1 MKDEGIL
8 VGRPAQGKHVYNWA
22 VIPKSSII
30 DVLETELPSS
40 IYPSMHVINS
50 RRSRKILKHLHIV
63 EFVRRDVPSV
73 NRGYITYA
81 DIVNVKT
88 SIPIEEIVSKGKEV
102 LKGIDDLVE
111 EFVFD
116 AEEEIKVDEKF
127 MLDLTN
133 TLGTG
138 AKLPRRFYSTQVAF
152 MMESKDGKKIGLM
165 LPLQEMFVYIQDN
178 PEQIRRLIVLPQYH
192 FGIILLN
199 PEEPIHEDIFK
210 SEVLDQISQSLTAF
224 DVLLNKV
231 NIQVAQED

>member
-22 VIPKSSII
+22 VIPKNSVI

-40 IYPSMHVINS
+40 IYPHMHIINS
-50 RRSRKILKHLHIV
+50 RRSRKIMKHLHLV

-81 DIVNVKT
+81 DIVNIKT
-88 SIPIEEIVSKGKEV
+88 SIPVEEIITKGTQS
-102 LKGIDDLVE
+102 LKSIDDLTE
-111 EFVFD
+111 EFVF
-116 AEEEIKVDEKF
+116 EEEIQVDEKF
-127 MLDLTN
+127 ILDLTN

-152 MMESKDGKKIGLM
+152 IMESKDGNKIGLM

-178 PEQIRRLIVLPQYH
+178 PEQIKRLIVLPQYH
-192 FGIILLN
+192 FGIIVLD

-231 NIQVAQED
+231 NIQVTQED